1 MNLPTKPPAWANKIS
16 GLLQAIEKYTGEV
29 MYPVKIQDIAVDI
42 SRQFFPDS
50 PITQITG
57 EDFSGA
63 FEGALARVPNSNNEW
78 GIAYNTAIKSKG
90 RINFTLAHE
99 FGHYLLH
106 RSEFKDAIKCNR
118 EDMFRWDS
126 EYGKRESEANEFAS
140 YLLMPR
146 NLFEA
151 EMKNDDLSLHLFQH
165 VADYFN
171 VSLTAALLKWLSF
184 TTDRAMLVVGRDG
197 FIDWVW
203 SSEQLRKSGVYLQ
216 PKKQAIELPR
226 KSLAAK
232 NDLEFDTL
240 TGVTCEP
247 GIWPFKEEVHEMT
260 VHADTYDMTITLLVF
275 PKHAPSSHWEQDKV
289 EHGKNDSYRAHCS
302 CDNSLYKL

>member
-1 MNLPTKPPAWANKIS
+1 MNLPTRPPAWANKIS
-16 GLLQAIEKYTGEV
+16 RLLQEIEKYTGEV

-42 SRQFFPDS
+42 SKQFFPDS
-50 PITQITG
+50 PITRITG

-63 FEGALARVPNSNNEW
+63 FEGALARVPNSKDEW
-78 GIAYNTAIKSKG
+78 GIAYSTAIKSKG

-106 RSEFKDAIKCNR
+106 RAELKNGIKCKR

-126 EYGKRESEANEFAS
+126 EYGQREAEANEFAS

-151 EMKNDDLSLHLFQH
+151 EMQNGDLSLHLLQH
-165 VADYFN
+165 VAEHFN
-171 VSLTAALLKWLSF
+171 VSLTAAILKWLSF
-184 TTDRAMLVVGRDG
+184 TTVRAMLVVGKDG

-203 SSEQLRKSGVYLQ
+203 SSETLRKSRVYLQ
-216 PKKQAIELPR
+216 PKKQVIELPTQ
-226 KSLAAK
+226 SLAAK
-232 NDLEFDTL
+232 NDPEFDNL
-240 TGVTCEP
+240 AGVTYDP
-247 GIWPFKEEVHEMT
+247 GIWPFKEEVREMT

-275 PKHAPSSHWEQDKV
+275 PKHASSRWEQNEEDP
-289 EHGKNDSYRAHCS
+289 EAFDTY
-302 CDNSLYKL
+302 DNFISFNNKMFR